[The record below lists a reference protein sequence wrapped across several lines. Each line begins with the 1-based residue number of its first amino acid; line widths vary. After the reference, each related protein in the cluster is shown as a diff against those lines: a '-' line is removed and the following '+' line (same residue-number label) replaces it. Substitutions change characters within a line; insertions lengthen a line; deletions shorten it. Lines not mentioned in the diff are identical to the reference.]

1 MRIKILLFAAIAAT
15 TIGLM
20 TDRAAESGTSSG
32 PEYTKD
38 NQLQLPSHYREW
50 VFLSSGLGMFY
61 GPAENLSADRAQM
74 FDNVFVTPDAYRSFL
89 QTGKWPEKTMFVLEV
104 RRAASKGSINNA
116 GHYQSD
122 VEGVEVEVK
131 DSSRF
136 SGNGWAFFGF
146 GQSSVAKMIP
156 TTATCY
162 TCHPTRGAV
171 DNTFVQFYPTLLP
184 IAKQKGT
191 LTPAYVT
198 ASAAEGH

>member
-1 MRIKILLFAAIAAT
+1 MRTRIICLAGLIVVG
-15 TIGLM
+15 GLM
-20 TDRAAESGTSSG
+20 KQWAAEPGAPAV
-32 PEYTKD
+32 PEYTRD
-38 NQLQLPSHYREW
+38 NQLVLPSHYREW

-61 GPAENLSADRAQM
+61 GPSENLSPDREQR
-74 FDNVFVTPDAYRSFL
+74 FDNVFVTPAAYQSFL

-104 RRAASKGSINNA
+104 RRSASKGSINNA

-146 GQSSVAKMIP
+146 GKSSTAKMIP
-156 TTATCY
+156 ASASCY

-191 LTPAYVT
+191 LNPAYL
-198 ASAAEGH
+198 AAESH